1 MNASRATEAAPIPA
15 LVRTPP
21 VVDVMAVL
29 VAQQQQL
36 DDLTSVLEAQHQTLI
51 RLVDDLSSSETS
63 RSGARN
69 SHAPANRLAP

>member
-1 MNASRATEAAPIPA
+1 MTANRATEAAPIPA

-36 DDLTSVLEAQHQTLI
+36 DDLTSAIAAQHQTLVS
-51 RLVDDLSSSETS
+51 LVDHLSPSETS
-63 RSGARN
+63 RSGTGP
-69 SHAPANRLAP
+69 SHIPATRLQP